1 MTLKGGIN
9 PVVSVRGDEN
19 VPADV
24 HTGAGSLLE
33 RDHGQTVQEM
43 VQDLFGLLTGLLRD
57 AVADGDGWIAA
68 QDSDSAIPDLG
79 ETAQAAETAQA
90 LFDIFISQLDHA
102 LREIGVGDL
111 SVAKK
116 MRKLGEAFYGRAKA
130 YDAALADPSDAE
142 LAALIGRTAF
152 ESEGDA
158 ARVAAL
164 TAYVRKVV
172 AALAAEPLETVLDG
186 RADWPDLAP

>member
-1 MTLKGGIN
+1 
-9 PVVSVRGDEN
+9 
-19 VPADV
+19 
-24 HTGAGSLLE
+24 
-33 RDHGQTVQEM
+33 
-43 VQDLFGLLTGLLRD
+43 LFYTEF
-57 AVADGDGWIAA
+57 AVADTVEGRFELYSLHVI
-68 QDSDSAIPDLG
+68 LLLHRLKG
-79 ETAQAAETAQA
+79 EGAQAAETAQA
-90 LFDIFISQLDHA
+90 LFDIFIGQLDHA

-130 YDAALADPSDAE
+130 YDAALGDPADAA

-152 ESEGDA
+152 EGEGDA

-172 AALAAEPLETVLDG
+172 AALAAEPLEAVLDG
-186 RADWPDLAP
+186 RIDWPDLAP